1 MWVDPDREPSGT
13 TRQSLPRTHSPPPG
27 SATRSNR
34 CNRLPASR
42 GAASSG
48 SPTGGAGMASG
59 ISVAVASVD
68 TGCGGRPSAARLR
81 ARPSRCRIDPAIGPW
96 TIARPVIPRVAFA
109 MITSKAGARG
119 RGRLTAVTARSR
131 PIRVSTRGS
140 IESRVPRTAAD
151 RTARP
156 LTARSLTATRTSPEP
171 QAASMAS
178 GPDGVAIAPTNLRT
192 TSTMPQNTAMV
203 PASMAIVVSNSPNS
217 RGSSAAVWNASRS
230 TASPLPARGDPSIA
244 CNRGNR
250 KSPDA
255 EATSSGGTVVLSRPP
270 MPSWLLK
277 PVWLL
282 QPDPSPDRSAPMR
295 NLPDR
300 SVRLLRSCG
309 RSDDA
314 DRGSR

>member
-1 MWVDPDREPSGT
+1 
-13 TRQSLPRTHSPPPG
+13 
-27 SATRSNR
+27 
-34 CNRLPASR
+34 
-42 GAASSG
+42 
-48 SPTGGAGMASG
+48 MASG
-59 ISVAVASVD
+59 ISVAVVSVD

-81 ARPSRCRIDPAIGPW
+81 ARPSRCRIDPAIGPQ
-96 TIARPVIPRVAFA
+96 TIARHVIPRVAIA

-192 TSTMPQNTAMV
+192 TSTMPQDTAMV

-250 KSPDA
+250 KSPGA